1 MTGKS
6 FQSADSVWE
15 AWGAEVGVEVRVG
28 KGVIGE
34 YFLGF
39 CVAVGNDATV
49 SAGNIPVGAPTGML
63 MEVGFVSP
71 VQAVIKK
78 QTNKT
83 RINRRF
89 IASKY
94 SGGKL
99 IIDEI
104 LCYTRTMAY
113 QGLLHKYGTLLD
125 LPLHTRSVSLLEG
138 NTPLIKADNLARQL
152 GGGFE
157 LFIKYEGLNPT
168 GSFKDRGMTAAVS
181 EALGRGATTV
191 ICASTGNTAASAAA
205 YAARAGM
212 KSIVLIP
219 QGKVAAGKL
228 AGAIAY
234 GAQVIQID
242 GSFDD
247 ALTMVIEI
255 TNKHPICLVNSINPY
270 RIEGQKTSAF
280 EICDVLDSAP
290 DWLCL
295 PVGNAGNIT
304 SYWAGFKQYNQMK
317 ATGLPQVLGVQA
329 AGSAPLVL
337 GHPIENPETVA
348 TAIRIGKPA
357 RGEQALQAAEE
368 SKGRIIAATDDQIL
382 EMQKTLARLEGI
394 WVEPASAAGLAGLA
408 MQIANA
414 TLNPKGKRVVA
425 ICTGHG
431 LKDPEIITKEMQKPS
446 IVPPKLEALEEI
458 ILA

>member
-1 MTGKS
+1 MTY
-6 FQSADSVWE
+6 Q
-15 AWGAEVGVEVRVG
+15 GV
-28 KGVIGE
+28 
-34 YFLGF
+34 L
-39 CVAVGNDATV
+39 
-49 SAGNIPVGAPTGML
+49 
-63 MEVGFVSP
+63 
-71 VQAVIKK
+71 
-78 QTNKT
+78 
-83 RINRRF
+83 
-89 IASKY
+89 SKY
-94 SGGKL
+94 GN
-99 IIDEI
+99 
-104 LCYTRTMAY
+104 
-113 QGLLHKYGTLLD
+113 LLD
-125 LPLHTRSVSLLEG
+125 LPPHTRPVTLLEG
-138 NTPLIKADNLARQL
+138 NTPLIKADSLSHQL

-181 EALGRGATTV
+181 EALGRNATTV

-228 AGAIAY
+228 AGAVAY

-247 ALTMVIEI
+247 ALTMVVEI
-255 TNKHPICLVNSINPY
+255 TNKHPICLVNSINPF
-270 RIEGQKTSAF
+270 RIEGQKSSAF
-280 EICDVLDSAP
+280 EICDVLEVAP

-304 SYWAGFKQYNQMK
+304 AYWAGFKQYDQLK
-317 ATGLPQVLGVQA
+317 STGLPQVLGVQA
-329 AGSAPLVL
+329 AGAAPLVL
-337 GHPIENPETVA
+337 GHPVEKPETVA

-368 SKGRIIAATDDQIL
+368 LKGRIIAATDLQIL
-382 EMQKTLARLEGI
+382 DMQKLLASLEGI

-408 MQIANA
+408 IEIASGK
-414 TLNPKGKRVVA
+414 LNPKGKRIVA

-431 LKDPEIITKEMQKPS
+431 LKDPDIITKDMSKPRV
-446 IVPPKLEALEEI
+446 VPPKLDALEEI
-458 ILA
+458 ILS

>member
-1 MTGKS
+1 MT
-6 FQSADSVWE
+6 
-15 AWGAEVGVEVRVG
+15 
-28 KGVIGE
+28 
-34 YFLGF
+34 
-39 CVAVGNDATV
+39 
-49 SAGNIPVGAPTGML
+49 
-63 MEVGFVSP
+63 
-71 VQAVIKK
+71 
-78 QTNKT
+78 
-83 RINRRF
+83 
-89 IASKY
+89 
-94 SGGKL
+94 
-99 IIDEI
+99 
-104 LCYTRTMAY
+104 Y
-113 QGLLHKYGTLLD
+113 QGLLHKYGHLLN
-125 LPLHTRSVSLLEG
+125 LPPHTTARAVSLLEG
-138 NTPLIKADNLARQL
+138 NTPLIKADNLSRQL
-152 GGGFE
+152 GGDFE

-181 EALGRGATTV
+181 EALGRGASTV

-234 GAQVIQID
+234 GAQVIQTD

-247 ALTMVIEI
+247 ALTMVVEI

-280 EICDVLDSAP
+280 EICDVLGFAP

-304 SYWAGFKQYNQMK
+304 SYWAGFKQYNEIK
-317 ATGLPQVLGVQA
+317 STGLPQVLGVQA

-337 GHPIENPETVA
+337 GHPVENPETVA

-357 RGEQALQAAEE
+357 RGEEALQAAEE

-382 EMQKTLARLEGI
+382 NMQKMLARLEGI

-408 MQIANA
+408 IEIESGK
-414 TLNPKGKRVVA
+414 LKVEGKRVVA

-431 LKDPEIITKEMQKPS
+431 LKDPDIITKDMQKPQ

-458 ILA
+458 ILG